1 MKKKVSKN
9 LNKKE
14 YNLYFILKEFIEK
27 NNYSPSYRELLKL
40 SDYTSVST
48 IYQTI
53 LKFED
58 LGYIK
63 VDKDEN
69 GRIKSRTIRIIYT
82 NEIRE
87 KLDKIGEMLDE

>member
-1 MKKKVSKN
+1 MKKVRKT

-14 YNLYFILKEFIEK
+14 YDLFYLIKHYIEK
-27 NNYSPSYRELLKL
+27 NNYSPSYRELLEL
-40 SDYTSVST
+40 SDYKAIST

-63 VDKDEN
+63 VDRDKNE
-69 GRIKSRTIRIIYT
+69 RIKSRTIRLIYT
-82 NEIRE
+82 SKVRE
-87 KLDKIGEMLDE
+87 ELDKIGSEFNE